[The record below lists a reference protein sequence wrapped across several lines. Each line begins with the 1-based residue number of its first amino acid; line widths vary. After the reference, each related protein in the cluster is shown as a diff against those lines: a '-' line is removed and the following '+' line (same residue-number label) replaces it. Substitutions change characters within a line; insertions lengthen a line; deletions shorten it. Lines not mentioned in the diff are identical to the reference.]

1 MRNPFIPSH
10 SRVCETANLVMI
22 FSVTVAGLVA
32 ALTTLVMQVAR

>member
-32 ALTTLVMQVAR
+32 ALTALFVQVAR